1 MKFQLTHS
9 FRDYVASGDET
20 TKELLDSGSPL
31 VAAIEEIHDFFRD
44 DLWADETKMH
54 PTQALLSTNAFMIYL
69 SAVRVAMTGHEVA
82 IFPLFRTA
90 LESAC
95 YAYRMGEDESLQ
107 RIWADR
113 HRSAKAM
120 KLCRRKFSSAVAE
133 TARAIEAVEQQ
144 EGPAKWINDCYQ
156 GAIDFG
162 AHPNPR
168 SIYPHVGVAE
178 EEDAYLVSLAAL
190 YSSDSMEVSRSLM
203 ACLDY
208 GVVIAVVLAHGL
220 KSPTH
225 DLSEKLSRLNDTKE
239 RLTQEL
245 FPEAH
250 ERIARLR

>member
-1 MKFQLTHS
+1 MKFQLPHS
-9 FRDYVASGDET
+9 FRDYVATGDET

-31 VAAIEEIHDFFRD
+31 MTAIEEIHDFFRD

-54 PTQALLSTNAFMIYL
+54 PTQALLSTN
-69 SAVRVAMTGHEVA
+69 
-82 IFPLFRTA
+82 
-90 LESAC
+90 
-95 YAYRMGEDESLQ
+95 EDESLQ

-113 HRSAKAM
+113 HRSAEAM
-120 KLCRRKFSSAVAE
+120 RLCRRKFSSAVAE
-133 TARAIEAVEQQ
+133 TAGAIEAVEQR

-162 AHPNPR
+162 AHPNPL
-168 SIYPHVGVAE
+168 SIYPHIGVAK
-178 EEDAYLVSLAAL
+178 EEDAYRVTLAAL
-190 YSSDSMEVSRSLM
+190 YSSDSMEVSRALM

-208 GVVIAVVLAHGL
+208 GVVIAAVLAHGL
-220 KSPTH
+220 KSPPH

-250 ERIARLR
+250 ERIAGLR

>member
-1 MKFQLTHS
+1 MKFQLPHS
-9 FRDYVASGDET
+9 FRDYVAGGDET

-31 VAAIEEIHDFFRD
+31 MTAIEEIHDFFRD

-54 PTQALLSTNAFMIYL
+54 PTQALLSTN
-69 SAVRVAMTGHEVA
+69 
-82 IFPLFRTA
+82 
-90 LESAC
+90 
-95 YAYRMGEDESLQ
+95 EDESLQ

-113 HRSAKAM
+113 HRSAEAM
-120 KLCRRKFSSAVAE
+120 RLCRRKFSSAVAE
-133 TARAIEAVEQQ
+133 TAGAIEAVEQR

-162 AHPNPR
+162 AHPNPL
-168 SIYPHVGVAE
+168 SIYPHIGVAE
-178 EEDAYLVSLAAL
+178 EEDAYRVTLAAL
-190 YSSDSMEVSRSLM
+190 YSSDSMEVSRALM

-208 GVVIAVVLAHGL
+208 GVVIAAVLAHGL
-220 KSPTH
+220 KSPPH

-250 ERIARLR
+250 ERIAGLR